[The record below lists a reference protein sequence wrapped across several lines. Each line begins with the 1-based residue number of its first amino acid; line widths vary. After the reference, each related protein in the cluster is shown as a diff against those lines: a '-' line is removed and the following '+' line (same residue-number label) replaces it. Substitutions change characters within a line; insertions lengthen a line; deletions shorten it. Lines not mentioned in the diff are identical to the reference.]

1 MNVFNGI
8 MNRMNTQLNIGNR
21 LTLLISP
28 SELDTDEKIMIL
40 CNHIFDA
47 IGSLI
52 PLNKKI
58 ESISEIDNNEKLMG
72 VYNGIISIL
81 RELGISLF

>member
-1 MNVFNGI
+1 MKILNS
-8 MNRMNTQLNIGNR
+8 QLSVGSR

-28 SELDTDEKIMIL
+28 SELDTDEKIIIL

-52 PLNKKI
+52 PFNNKI
-58 ESISEIDNNEKLMG
+58 ESISGIDSDEKLMG
-72 VYNGIISIL
+72 VYNGIISIMN
-81 RELGISLF
+81 ELGMSLL